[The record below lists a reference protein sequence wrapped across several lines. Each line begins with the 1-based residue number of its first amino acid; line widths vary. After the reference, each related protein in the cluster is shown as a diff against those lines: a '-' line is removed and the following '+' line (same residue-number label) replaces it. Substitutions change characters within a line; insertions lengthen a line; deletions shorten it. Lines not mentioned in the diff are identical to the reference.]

1 MHQHEFLSLNVSDE
15 FVATLSLARPDKQNA
30 LSFEMWAALPELL
43 AHALGQGCRAL
54 VVVGEGAHFCSG
66 ADIDSL
72 GASLN
77 DVGVE
82 DGYRAMNDRAELAL
96 ATFPRPTIA
105 AIRGNCIGGGCQLA
119 LACDLRISDTSARFG
134 ITPAKLGVLYP
145 SLSIERTAQLVGV
158 SAAKRLLFTGD
169 TIDATEALRLG
180 LIDYL
185 VDSDAFENS
194 LRKLVATVAS
204 RSLLTQLHVKEVLAQ
219 ETTSSPSQLTERWK
233 RFLADAND
241 LDEGLAAYKEKRTPL
256 FTWTP
261 EST

>member
-1 MHQHEFLSLNVSDE
+1 M
-15 FVATLSLARPDKQNA
+15 
-30 LSFEMWAALPELL
+30 
-43 AHALGQGCRAL
+43 
-54 VVVGEGAHFCSG
+54 
-66 ADIDSL
+66 
-72 GASLN
+72 
-77 DVGVE
+77 
-82 DGYRAMNDRAELAL
+82 
-96 ATFPRPTIA
+96 
-105 AIRGNCIGGGCQLA
+105 
-119 LACDLRISDTSARFG
+119 
-134 ITPAKLGVLYP
+134 
-145 SLSIERTAQLVGV
+145 GV